1 MNRFLFHLP
10 FDQLADYVEGR
21 LAIPERKQLEAHL
34 SVCVMCSAKVMRMQ
48 RLVELMRTDTSE
60 DAPPSLI
67 ARVKDLF
74 RSHHTPQ
81 SRLESARTRIL
92 AALSFDSLGMR
103 RAVGVR
109 SGKPGTR
116 QLLFSTG
123 VDEID
128 LRIEPEGD
136 SWTVSGQVLGESA
149 AGGRAV
155 LQSDMSVSQAE
166 LNGLSEFVLPSV
178 QAGIYKLILDLEHV
192 EVEIEELK
200 VGP

>member
-1 MNRFLFHLP
+1 
-10 FDQLADYVEGR
+10 
-21 LAIPERKQLEAHL
+21 
-34 SVCVMCSAKVMRMQ
+34 MRQ
-48 RLVELMRTDTSE
+48 
-60 DAPPSLI
+60 
-67 ARVKDLF
+67 
-74 RSHHTPQ
+74 
-81 SRLESARTRIL
+81 
-92 AALSFDSLGMR
+92 
-103 RAVGVR
+103 AVGVR

-155 LQSDMSVSQAE
+155 LQSDMSVSQAD